1 MSRCVGD
8 MLRDACDGLEV
19 STARGDVERV
29 RLYTSDAR
37 ALVQDV
43 ACLEAEVDRLRRAL
57 RAVTRER
64 DEMRGQRNAARCDDV
79 LEDRLRASVAKAE

>member
-43 ACLEAEVDRLRRAL
+43 AYIEAEVDRLRRMGG
-57 RAVTRER
+57 V
-64 DEMRGQRNAARCDDV
+64 
-79 LEDRLRASVAKAE
+79 